1 MKTSMSFIHDDP
13 ICEVV
18 GLSLMSLCFFISDNR
33 RLFFDVVKYAL
44 ARPQGVLI
52 CLKSRQH
59 HGLKMHGK
67 KKEWQSCDGLKR
79 TFLSF
84 ICVTSHGIKSISYWT
99 ICVKDARQYVYVYKI
114 YLNRYLLCENSMLF
128 WMERRMYDKA
138 AKIPMNCMWLLGV
151 LAESWVDS

>member
-1 MKTSMSFIHDDP
+1 MTRCVDSKNLKELIMTAAAMPTTTPAAPHHKKKHALSSILAPISHGLFLYHLLRMKTSMSFIHDDP

-67 KKEWQSCDGLKR
+67 KKE
-79 TFLSF
+79 
-84 ICVTSHGIKSISYWT
+84 
-99 ICVKDARQYVYVYKI
+99 
-114 YLNRYLLCENSMLF
+114 
-128 WMERRMYDKA
+128 
-138 AKIPMNCMWLLGV
+138 
-151 LAESWVDS
+151 